1 MKYLDVLT
9 AAGGRCS
16 GGDPFLWS
24 CYGPDAQ
31 YAEFR
36 DVNGDGYSHCVFDTK
51 TYEVYEVHVET
62 PVTSNVSTSAI
73 RWFNPQYAL
82 AYKTEADAR
91 QEDMR
96 FAWDDV
102 LYTDVLGEEEIL
114 DHVRNVGEGRYE
126 GLPIAD
132 REDIP
137 LDNFM
142 DTTMDTTEF
151 VDEPEANSDTFNV
164 VLNVAYSFEV
174 IASDYEEAIFKA
186 KEFRRGMPT
195 GWGKVPGVCW
205 MDTEVIKETISREI
219 SE

>member
-16 GGDPFLWS
+16 GGDPFLWD
-24 CYGPDAQ
+24 CYGPNAQ
-31 YAEFR
+31 YSEFR

-62 PVTSNVSTSAI
+62 PVTSNVSTSAL
-73 RWFNPQYAL
+73 RWFNPQYVL
-82 AYKTEADAR
+82 AYTAEANAR

-126 GLPIAD
+126 GLPIAN

-137 LDNFM
+137 VDDFM
-142 DTTMDTTEF
+142 EATMF
-151 VDEPEANSDTFNV
+151 VDDPEENSDTFI
-164 VLNVAYSFEV
+164 VALDVKYTFEV
-174 IASDYEEAIFKA
+174 TASDYEEAISKA
-186 KEFRRGMPT
+186 KEFRKTMPS
-195 GWGKVPGVCW
+195 GWGDVSGVNW